1 MTVVTDPVIVK
12 RVQRLL
18 ELPELIAP
26 LTAKRTALRAERR
39 KREAELK
46 RRIAEVKR
54 LVLEDDA
61 YKAAANQTERDIILD
76 AAVIEDDGCQLLT
89 DRIDQLTTALDKV
102 VAELEVLD
110 HERKALKAALER
122 EYAAVIERALTDRV
136 LADVALAGRAKG
148 VA

>member
-1 MTVVTDPVIVK
+1 MDQAVTR

-18 ELPELIAP
+18 ELPGLIEP
-26 LTAKRTALRAERR
+26 LTRQRTALRAERR
-39 KREAELK
+39 TTEAKLK
-46 RRIAEVKR
+46 RRTAEVRR
-54 LVLEDDA
+54 LALGVEA
-61 YKAAANQTERDIILD
+61 YRAAANQTERDIVLD
-76 AAVIEDDGCQLLT
+76 AAVFEDDTCSQLAA
-89 DRIDQLTTALDKV
+89 RVDQLTTSIEKV
-102 VAELEVLD
+102 QAELEVLE